1 MSEING
7 FEYHRLVKLV
17 RCIEVD
23 LRNYLANP
31 ADYRSQYFE
40 DTHCVAIEVLDILGA
55 EPSDVK
61 ETESEISWEEAWGE
75 AIALHE
81 DEQHARELENFD
93 PISIAEQREATK

>member
-1 MSEING
+1 MSEITG

-75 AIALHE
+75 AIAKNE
-81 DEQHARELENFD
+81 DEEHARELENFD

>member
-1 MSEING
+1 MSEITG

-75 AIALHE
+75 AIAKNE
-81 DEQHARELENFD
+81 DEEHARELENFD
-93 PISIAEQREATK
+93 PISIAEQREGTR

>member
-23 LRNYLANP
+23 LRNFLANP
-31 ADYRSQYFE
+31 AEYRSQHFE
-40 DTHCVAIEVLDILGA
+40 DTHYLTIEVLDILGA
-55 EPSDVK
+55 EPVEEK
-61 ETESEISWEEAWGE
+61 ETDSEISCEEAWGE

-93 PISIAEQREATK
+93 PISVAEQREATK

>member
-1 MSEING
+1 MSEITG

-23 LRNYLANP
+23 LRNFL
-31 ADYRSQYFE
+31 
-40 DTHCVAIEVLDILGA
+40 
-55 EPSDVK
+55 

-75 AIALHE
+75 SIAKHD
-81 DEQHARELENFD
+81 DEEHARELENFD

>member
-75 AIALHE
+75 AIAKNE
-81 DEQHARELENFD
+81 DEEHARELENID
-93 PISIAEQREATK
+93 PISIAEQRATTR

>member
-1 MSEING
+1 MSKING
-7 FEYHRLVKLV
+7 FEYNRLVKLV

-75 AIALHE
+75 AIAKNE
-81 DEQHARELENFD
+81 DEEHARELENFD
-93 PISIAEQREATK
+93 PISIAEQRATTK

>member
-1 MSEING
+1 MSKING
-7 FEYHRLVKLV
+7 FEYNRLVKLV

-75 AIALHE
+75 AIAKNE
-81 DEQHARELENFD
+81 DEEHARELENFD
-93 PISIAEQREATK
+93 PISIAEQRATTR

>member
-1 MSEING
+1 MSEITG

-61 ETESEISWEEAWGE
+61 ETDSEISWEEAWGE
-75 AIALHE
+75 AIAKNE
-81 DEQHARELENFD
+81 DEEHARELENFD
-93 PISIAEQREATK
+93 PISIAEQRATTR

>member
-23 LRNYLANP
+23 LRNFLANP
-31 ADYRSQYFE
+31 AEYQSQHFE
-40 DTHCVAIEVLDILGA
+40 DTHYLTIECLDILGA
-55 EPSDVK
+55 EPVEVK

-75 AIALHE
+75 AIAKHE
-81 DEQHARELENFD
+81 DEEHAKELENFD
-93 PISIAEQREATK
+93 PISIAEQREGTR

>member
-23 LRNYLANP
+23 LRNFLANP
-31 ADYRSQYFE
+31 AEYRSQHFE
-40 DTHCVAIEVLDILGA
+40 DTHYLTIECLDILGA
-55 EPSDVK
+55 EPVAEK

-75 AIALHE
+75 AIAKNE
-81 DEQHARELENFD
+81 DEERAKELENFD
-93 PISIAEQREATK
+93 PISIAEQRERTR